1 MRLLG
6 GRIGGGV
13 CFSFSSAATPFHARS
28 PLPRPCPAPP
38 SRRRHR
44 YTTRGFGLSYISHFT
59 GMPTGDVVAHVV
71 EGKTAKISVVSASE
85 QASKS
90 ERACEQTRGGDQL
103 IEEVIAS
110 LV

>member
-1 MRLLG
+1 
-6 GRIGGGV
+6 
-13 CFSFSSAATPFHARS
+13 
-28 PLPRPCPAPP
+28 
-38 SRRRHR
+38 
-44 YTTRGFGLSYISHFT
+44 
-59 GMPTGDVVAHVV
+59 MPTGDVVAHVV

-103 IEEVIAS
+103 IEGVIAS